1 MTNLFEALD
10 ILIWDLIGIGC
21 FKFEISESLNTRVGV
36 QRKFPSR
43 HYGYQ
48 KKVNSRGVFYN
59 ALVFPAHKTGISG
72 YSEILHRQPDGM
84 HQRPKS
90 NVIFE

>member
-36 QRKFPSR
+36 QRKFCCR

-48 KKVNSRGVFYN
+48 EKVNSRGASDN
-59 ALVFPAHKTGISG
+59 TLVFPAHKNGPWVRAPRNAG
-72 YSEILHRQPDGM
+72 P
-84 HQRPKS
+84 
-90 NVIFE
+90 